1 LKLIVS
7 ILLFLISQ
15 SAFALCNGGV
25 TVTTTL
31 EVTAS
36 CDGGNVKGLTL
47 DTGAVVTIASGVT
60 VSNTAASG
68 VNGRA
73 VVILET
79 STAAR
84 LINYGS
90 IYTYN
95 QWGLWNKSQ
104 SNFEVVNFGQ
114 MTSSVRYGLTNA
126 ATINSLTN
134 VGSIS
139 GDFGNYGG
147 IFGSINNVNTS
158 IKVFNNLQGAR
169 SSNPIKIVGNLPENY
184 NIIIKSPTYYGQL
197 YGTRSSGPMNFNIYG
212 NTGTTL
218 VSGVDASV
226 VSEGRYLNVLQE
238 FTSIADISGTTGTYG
253 SYNYSLVENE
263 SILNAWDLV
272 FEFVDTPIFV
282 APPVFVGPSV
292 IDTQASVQSLAAD
305 LRGGFSQQLIATNF
319 ANMNTYDC
327 DLFDTRGFCVSVGGQ
342 QTYVDN
348 PSTHETSAVIVAGY
362 KATPTLRFGGFLN
375 HNITTNTVASVDISN
390 SNPLM
395 GIFIVWNQNA
405 DHLGYQFK
413 IANAYQ
419 DKNLTT
425 TREVMSTSEAGVGDT
440 SINTQ
445 SYVGELSYSFMVNQ
459 ARTIVKPYA
468 ALRYTK
474 IKQDGY
480 TEEGSISS
488 PLTYAALEDRSTVAL
503 VGLKLNQKLTT
514 KVNLTGSVGIEHDL
528 SHSVDDLTAT
538 GVSGLTSENFNDSL
552 NRTRPVASLGAY
564 FSPASNQ
571 RIAVDFYYQKLPFQS
586 TGSATAYMNYT
597 LGL

>member
-1 LKLIVS
+1 MKLIIS
-7 ILLFLISQ
+7 ILLVLFTRP
-15 SAFALCNGGV
+15 AFALCNGGV
-25 TVTTTL
+25 TVTTPL

-36 CDGGNVKGLTL
+36 CNGDNVKGLTL
-47 DTGAVVTIASGVT
+47 DTGADVTIASGVT
-60 VSNTAASG
+60 VYNDAFSG
-68 VNGRA
+68 VKGRS
-73 VVILET
+73 VVILATAT
-79 STAAR
+79 SAR
-84 LINYGS
+84 VVNYGT
-90 IYTYN
+90 IDTYY
-95 QWGLWNKSQ
+95 QWGLWNS
-104 SNFEVVNFGQ
+104 SPGNVEVINFGQ
-114 MTSSVRYGLTNA
+114 MSSSVRYGITNA

-134 VGSIS
+134 VGRIT
-139 GDFGNYGG
+139 GDFGNYNG
-147 IFGSINNVNTS
+147 IFGSINNVNAS

-169 SSNPIKIVGNLPENY
+169 LSNPIKIVGNLPESY
-184 NIIIKSPTYYGQL
+184 NIIINSPTDYGQL
-197 YGTRSSGPMNFNIYG
+197 YGTRSSGSMALNIYG
-212 NTGTTL
+212 NKGTTL
-218 VSGVDASV
+218 VPGVDASV
-226 VSEGRYLNVLQE
+226 VSEGRYVNVLQE

-253 SYNYSLVENE
+253 SYNYSLVANE
-263 SILNAWDLV
+263 SILNAWDLL
-272 FEFVDTPIFV
+272 FEF
-282 APPVFVGPSV
+282 AGPSV
-292 IDTQASVQSLAAD
+292 VDTQASVQSLASD

-348 PSTHETSAVIVAGY
+348 PSTHETSAVIVVGY
-362 KATPTLRFGGFLN
+362 KATPTIRFGGFLN
-375 HNITTNTVASVDISN
+375 HNFNTDTVDSVDISN
-390 SNPLM
+390 ANPLM

-425 TREVMSTSEAGVGDT
+425 TREILNTSEAGVGDT

-445 SYVGELSYSFMVNQ
+445 SYVGELSYSFLVNQ
-459 ARTIVKPYA
+459 ARTLVRPYA
-468 ALRYTK
+468 ALRYTR
-474 IKQDGY
+474 IKQDAY

-503 VGLKLNQKLTT
+503 VGMKLNQKLTD

-552 NRTRPVASLGAY
+552 NRTRPVASIGAY

-571 RIAVDFYYQKLPFQS
+571 RIAVDFYYQQLPFQS
-586 TGSATAYMNYT
+586 TGSATAYVNYT

>member
-1 LKLIVS
+1 LKLIIS
-7 ILLFLISQ
+7 ILLVLFTRP
-15 SAFALCNGGV
+15 AFAQCNGGV

-36 CDGGNVKGLTL
+36 CNGGNIKGLTL
-47 DTGAVVTIASGVT
+47 DTGADVTIASGVT
-60 VSNTAASG
+60 VSNDAQKG
-68 VNGRA
+68 VTGRS

-79 STAAR
+79 STSAK
-84 LINYGS
+84 LVNYGS

-95 QWGLWNKSQ
+95 QWGLWNKPGG
-104 SNFEVVNFGQ
+104 NVDVANFGQ
-114 MTSSVRYGLTNA
+114 ITGVVRYGISNQS
-126 ATINSLTN
+126 TITSLTN
-134 VGSIS
+134 IGSITGGFAS
-139 GDFGNYGG
+139 IGN
-147 IFGSINNVNTS
+147 GSAS
-158 IKVFNNLQGAR
+158 IKNLNNLQGSHTTGPLNIR
-169 SSNPIKIVGNLPENY
+169 GNLPENY
-184 NIIIKSPTYYGQL
+184 NIIIKSPTQYGQFSAL
-197 YGTRSSGPMNFNIYG
+197 SFAPGNIQISAANNGNMAFNIYG
-212 NTGTTL
+212 NLGTTL

-226 VSEGRYLNVLQE
+226 VSEGRYLEVLQD
-238 FTSIADISGTTGTYG
+238 FPTLNNISDTTGTYG
-253 SYNYSLVENE
+253 RFNYSLVANE
-263 SILNAWDLV
+263 SLLNAWDLLFV
-272 FEFVDTPIFV
+272 F
-282 APPVFVGPSV
+282 AGPSV
-292 IDTQASVQSLAAD
+292 VDTQASVQSLASD

-375 HNITTNTVASVDISN
+375 HNLNTNTVASVDISN
-390 SNPLM
+390 ANPLM

-425 TREVMSTSEAGVGDT
+425 TREIMNTSEAGVGDT

-445 SYVGELSYSFMVNQ
+445 SYVGELSYSFLVNE
-459 ARTIVKPYA
+459 ARTLVRPYA
-468 ALRYTK
+468 ALRYTR
-474 IKQDGY
+474 IKQDAY
-480 TEEGSISS
+480 TEEGSIFS

-503 VGLKLNQKLTT
+503 VGMKLNQKLTD

-552 NRTRPVASLGAY
+552 NRTRPVASIGAY

-571 RIAVDFYYQKLPFQS
+571 RIAVDFYYQQLPFQS
-586 TGSATAYMNYT
+586 TGSATAYVNYT

>member
-1 LKLIVS
+1 LLTGVTELKLIIS
-7 ILLFLISQ
+7 ILLVLFTRP
-15 SAFALCNGGV
+15 AFALCNGGV
-25 TVTTTL
+25 TVTTPL

-36 CDGGNVKGLTL
+36 CNGDNVKGLTL
-47 DTGAVVTIASGVT
+47 DTGADVTIASGVT
-60 VSNTAASG
+60 VYNDAFSG
-68 VNGRA
+68 VKGRS
-73 VVILET
+73 VVILATAT
-79 STAAR
+79 SAR
-84 LINYGS
+84 VVNYGT
-90 IYTYN
+90 IDTYY
-95 QWGLWNKSQ
+95 QWGLWNS
-104 SNFEVVNFGQ
+104 SPGNVEVINFGQ
-114 MTSSVRYGLTNA
+114 MSSSVRYGITNA

-134 VGSIS
+134 VGRIT
-139 GDFGNYGG
+139 GDFGNYNG
-147 IFGSINNVNTS
+147 IFGSINNVNAS

-169 SSNPIKIVGNLPENY
+169 LSNPIKIVGNLPESY
-184 NIIIKSPTYYGQL
+184 NIIINSPTDYGQL
-197 YGTRSSGPMNFNIYG
+197 YGTRSSGSMALNIYG
-212 NTGTTL
+212 NKGTTL
-218 VSGVDASV
+218 VPGVDASV
-226 VSEGRYLNVLQE
+226 VSEGRYVNVLQE

-253 SYNYSLVENE
+253 SYNYSLVANE
-263 SILNAWDLV
+263 SILNAWDLL
-272 FEFVDTPIFV
+272 FEF
-282 APPVFVGPSV
+282 AGPSV
-292 IDTQASVQSLAAD
+292 VDTQASVQSLASD

-348 PSTHETSAVIVAGY
+348 PSTHETSAVIVVGY
-362 KATPTLRFGGFLN
+362 KATPTIRFGGFLN
-375 HNITTNTVASVDISN
+375 HNFNTDTVDSVDISN
-390 SNPLM
+390 ANPLM

-425 TREVMSTSEAGVGDT
+425 TREILNTSEAGVGDT

-445 SYVGELSYSFMVNQ
+445 SYVGELSYSFLVNQ
-459 ARTIVKPYA
+459 ARTLVRPYA
-468 ALRYTK
+468 ALRYTR
-474 IKQDGY
+474 IKQDAY

-503 VGLKLNQKLTT
+503 VGMKLNQKLTD

-552 NRTRPVASLGAY
+552 NRTRPVASIGAY

-571 RIAVDFYYQKLPFQS
+571 RIAVDFYYQQLPFQS
-586 TGSATAYMNYT
+586 TGSATAYVNYT

>member
-1 LKLIVS
+1 MKLIIS
-7 ILLFLISQ
+7 ILLVLFTRP
-15 SAFALCNGGV
+15 AFALCNGGV

-36 CDGGNVKGLTL
+36 CNGDNVKGLTL
-47 DTGAVVTIASGVT
+47 DTGADVTIASGVT
-60 VSNTAASG
+60 VYNDAFSG
-68 VNGRA
+68 VKGRS
-73 VVILET
+73 VVILAT
-79 STAAR
+79 STSAR
-84 LINYGS
+84 VVNYGT
-90 IYTYN
+90 IDTYY
-95 QWGLWNKSQ
+95 QWGLWNS
-104 SNFEVVNFGQ
+104 SPGNVEVINFGQ
-114 MTSSVRYGLTNA
+114 MSSSVRYGITNA

-134 VGSIS
+134 VGRIT
-139 GDFGNYGG
+139 GDFGNYNG
-147 IFGSINNVNTS
+147 IFGSINNVNAS

-169 SSNPIKIVGNLPENY
+169 LSNPIKIVGNLPESY
-184 NIIIKSPTYYGQL
+184 NIIINSPTDYGQL
-197 YGTRSSGPMNFNIYG
+197 YGTRSSGSMALNIYG

-218 VSGVDASV
+218 VAGVDASV

-253 SYNYSLVENE
+253 SYSYSLVANE
-263 SILNAWDLV
+263 SILNAWDLL
-272 FEFVDTPIFV
+272 FKF
-282 APPVFVGPSV
+282 AGPSV
-292 IDTQASVQSLAAD
+292 VDTQASVQSLASD

-362 KATPTLRFGGFLN
+362 KATPALRFGGFLN
-375 HNITTNTVASVDISN
+375 HNFNTNTFDSVDISN
-390 SNPLM
+390 ANPLM

-405 DHLGYQFK
+405 DHLGYQVK

-425 TREVMSTSEAGVGDT
+425 TREITNTSEAGVGDT

-445 SYVGELSYSFMVNQ
+445 SYVGELSYSFLVNE
-459 ARTIVKPYA
+459 ARTLVRPYA
-468 ALRYTK
+468 ALRYTR
-474 IKQDGY
+474 IKQDAY
-480 TEEGSISS
+480 TEEGSIFS

-503 VGLKLNQKLTT
+503 VGMKLNQKLTD

-552 NRTRPVASLGAY
+552 NRTRPVASIGAY

-571 RIAVDFYYQKLPFQS
+571 RIAVDFYYQQLPFQS
-586 TGSATAYMNYT
+586 TGSATAYVNYT

>member
-1 LKLIVS
+1 MKLIIS
-7 ILLFLISQ
+7 ILLVLFTQ
-15 SAFALCNGGV
+15 PAFALCNGGV
-25 TVTTTL
+25 TVTSTL
-31 EVTAS
+31 EITAS
-36 CDGGNVKGLTL
+36 CNGGNIKGLTL
-47 DTGAVVTIASGVT
+47 DTGADVTIASGVT
-60 VSNTAASG
+60 VSNDAPFG
-68 VNGRA
+68 VNGRS

-79 STAAR
+79 AISSR
-84 LINYGS
+84 LVNNGS

-95 QWGLWNKSQ
+95 QWGLWNKPGG
-104 SNFEVVNFGQ
+104 NVDVVNFGQ
-114 MTSSVRYGLTNA
+114 ITGVVRYGISNQS
-126 ATINSLTN
+126 TITSLTN
-134 VGSIS
+134 VGSIT
-139 GDFGNYGG
+139 GG
-147 IFGSINNVNTS
+147 FGSIGNAGSAS
-158 IKVFNNLQGAR
+158 ITVFNNLQGSLTSR
-169 SSNPIKIVGNLPENY
+169 PVTIVGNLPNSY
-184 NIIIKSPTYYGQL
+184 NIIINSSTNYGQL
-197 YGTRSSGPMNFNIYG
+197 SAPGTGNMAFNIYG

-226 VSEGRYLNVLQE
+226 VSEGRYLSVLQN
-238 FTSIADISGTTGTYG
+238 FTSLTDISGTTGTYG
-253 SYNYSLVENE
+253 SYNYSLVEND

-272 FEFVDTPIFV
+272 FEFVDTPVFID
-282 APPVFVGPSV
+282 PPVFIGPSA
-292 IDTQASVQSLAAD
+292 IDTQASVQSLASD

-362 KATPTLRFGGFLN
+362 KATANLRFGGFLN
-375 HNITTNTVASVDISN
+375 HNFNTDTVDSVDISN
-390 SNPLM
+390 ANPLM

-425 TREVMSTSEAGVGDT
+425 TREVTNTSEAGVGDT

-445 SYVGELSYSFMVNQ
+445 SYVGELSYSFLVNE
-459 ARTIVKPYA
+459 ARTLVRPYA
-468 ALRYTK
+468 ALRYTR
-474 IKQDGY
+474 IKQDAY

-503 VGLKLNQKLTT
+503 VGMKLNQKLTD

-552 NRTRPVASLGAY
+552 NRTRPVASIGAY
-564 FSPASNQ
+564 FSPAINQ
-571 RIAVDFYYQKLPFQS
+571 RISADFYYQQLPFQS
-586 TGSATAYMNYT
+586 TGSATAYVHYT
-597 LGL
+597 LGM

>member
-1 LKLIVS
+1 LKLIIS
-7 ILLFLISQ
+7 ILLVLFTRP
-15 SAFALCNGGV
+15 AFALCNGGV

-36 CDGGNVKGLTL
+36 CNGDNVKGLTL
-47 DTGAVVTIASGVT
+47 DTGADVTIASGVT
-60 VSNTAASG
+60 VYNDAFSG
-68 VNGRA
+68 VKGRS
-73 VVILET
+73 VVILAT
-79 STAAR
+79 STSAR
-84 LINYGS
+84 VVNYGT
-90 IYTYN
+90 IDTYY
-95 QWGLWNKSQ
+95 QWGLWNS
-104 SNFEVVNFGQ
+104 SPGNVEVINFGQ
-114 MTSSVRYGLTNA
+114 MSSSVRYGITNA

-134 VGSIS
+134 VGRIT
-139 GDFGNYGG
+139 GDFGNYNG
-147 IFGSINNVNTS
+147 IFGSINNVNAS

-169 SSNPIKIVGNLPENY
+169 LSNPIKIVGNLPESY
-184 NIIIKSPTYYGQL
+184 NIIINSPTDYGQL
-197 YGTRSSGPMNFNIYG
+197 YGTRSSGSMALNIYG
-212 NTGTTL
+212 NKGTTL
-218 VSGVDASV
+218 VPGVDASV
-226 VSEGRYLNVLQE
+226 VSEGRYVNVLQE

-253 SYNYSLVENE
+253 SYNYSLVANE
-263 SILNAWDLV
+263 SILNAWDLL
-272 FEFVDTPIFV
+272 FEF
-282 APPVFVGPSV
+282 AGPSV
-292 IDTQASVQSLAAD
+292 VDTQASVQSLASD

-362 KATPTLRFGGFLN
+362 KATPTIRFGGFLN
-375 HNITTNTVASVDISN
+375 HNFNTDTVDSVDISN
-390 SNPLM
+390 ANPLM

-425 TREVMSTSEAGVGDT
+425 TREILNTSEAGVGDT

-445 SYVGELSYSFMVNQ
+445 SYVGELSYSFLVNE
-459 ARTIVKPYA
+459 ARTLVRPYA
-468 ALRYTK
+468 ALRYTR
-474 IKQDGY
+474 IKQDAY
-480 TEEGSISS
+480 TEEGSIFS

-503 VGLKLNQKLTT
+503 VGMKLNQKLTD

-552 NRTRPVASLGAY
+552 NRTRPVASIGAY

-571 RIAVDFYYQKLPFQS
+571 RIAVDFYYQQLPFQS
-586 TGSATAYMNYT
+586 TGSATAYVNYT

>member
-1 LKLIVS
+1 LKLIIS
-7 ILLFLISQ
+7 ILLVLFTQ
-15 SAFALCNGGV
+15 PAFALCNGGV
-25 TVTTTL
+25 TVTSTL
-31 EVTAS
+31 EITAS
-36 CDGGNVKGLTL
+36 CNGGNIKGLTL
-47 DTGAVVTIASGVT
+47 DTGADVTIASGVT
-60 VSNTAASG
+60 VSNDAPFG
-68 VNGRA
+68 VNGRS

-79 STAAR
+79 AISSR
-84 LINYGS
+84 LVNNGS

-95 QWGLWNKSQ
+95 QWGLWNKPGG
-104 SNFEVVNFGQ
+104 NVDVVNFGQ
-114 MTSSVRYGLTNA
+114 ITGVVRYGISNQS
-126 ATINSLTN
+126 TITSLTN
-134 VGSIS
+134 VGSIT
-139 GDFGNYGG
+139 GG
-147 IFGSINNVNTS
+147 FGSIGNAGSAS
-158 IKVFNNLQGAR
+158 ITVFNNLQGSLTSR
-169 SSNPIKIVGNLPENY
+169 PVTIVGNLPNSY
-184 NIIIKSPTYYGQL
+184 NIIINSSTNYGQL
-197 YGTRSSGPMNFNIYG
+197 SAPGTGNMAFNIYG

-226 VSEGRYLNVLQE
+226 VSEGRYLSVLQN
-238 FTSIADISGTTGTYG
+238 FTSLTDISGTTGTYG
-253 SYNYSLVENE
+253 SYNYSLVEND

-272 FEFVDTPIFV
+272 FEFVDTPVFID
-282 APPVFVGPSV
+282 PPVFIGPSAT
-292 IDTQASVQSLAAD
+292 DTQASVQSLASD

-362 KATPTLRFGGFLN
+362 KATANLRFGGFLN
-375 HNITTNTVASVDISN
+375 HNFNTDTVDSVDISN
-390 SNPLM
+390 ANPLM

-425 TREVMSTSEAGVGDT
+425 TREVTNTSEAGVGDT

-445 SYVGELSYSFMVNQ
+445 SYVGELSYSFLVNE
-459 ARTIVKPYA
+459 ARTLVRPYA
-468 ALRYTK
+468 ALRYTR
-474 IKQDGY
+474 IKQDAY

-503 VGLKLNQKLTT
+503 VGMKLNQKLTD

-552 NRTRPVASLGAY
+552 NQTRPVASIGAY

-571 RIAVDFYYQKLPFQS
+571 RIAVDFYYQQLPFQS
-586 TGSATAYMNYT
+586 TGSATAYVNYT

>member
-1 LKLIVS
+1 LLTGVTELKLIIS
-7 ILLFLISQ
+7 ILLVLFTRP
-15 SAFALCNGGV
+15 AFALCNGGV

-36 CDGGNVKGLTL
+36 CNGDNVKGLTL
-47 DTGAVVTIASGVT
+47 DTGADVTIASGVT
-60 VSNTAASG
+60 VYNDAFSG
-68 VNGRA
+68 VKGRS
-73 VVILET
+73 VVILAT
-79 STAAR
+79 STSAR
-84 LINYGS
+84 VVNYGT
-90 IYTYN
+90 IDTYY
-95 QWGLWNKSQ
+95 QWGLWNS
-104 SNFEVVNFGQ
+104 SPGNVEVINFGQ
-114 MTSSVRYGLTNA
+114 MSSSVRYGITNA

-134 VGSIS
+134 VGRIT
-139 GDFGNYGG
+139 GDFGNYNG
-147 IFGSINNVNTS
+147 IFGSINNVNAS

-169 SSNPIKIVGNLPENY
+169 LSNPIKIVGNLPESY
-184 NIIIKSPTYYGQL
+184 NIIINSPTDYGQL
-197 YGTRSSGPMNFNIYG
+197 YGTRSSGSMALNIYG
-212 NTGTTL
+212 NKGTTL
-218 VSGVDASV
+218 VPGVDASV
-226 VSEGRYLNVLQE
+226 VSEGRYVNVLQE

-253 SYNYSLVENE
+253 SYNYSLVANE
-263 SILNAWDLV
+263 SILNAWDLL
-272 FEFVDTPIFV
+272 FEF
-282 APPVFVGPSV
+282 AGPSV
-292 IDTQASVQSLAAD
+292 VDTQASVQSLASD

-362 KATPTLRFGGFLN
+362 KATPTIRFGGFLN
-375 HNITTNTVASVDISN
+375 HNFNTDTVDSVDISN
-390 SNPLM
+390 ANPLM

-425 TREVMSTSEAGVGDT
+425 TREILNTSEAGVGDT

-445 SYVGELSYSFMVNQ
+445 SYVGELSYSFLVNQ
-459 ARTIVKPYA
+459 ARTLVRPYA
-468 ALRYTK
+468 ALRYTR
-474 IKQDGY
+474 IKQDAY

-503 VGLKLNQKLTT
+503 VGMKLNQKLTD

-552 NRTRPVASLGAY
+552 NRTRPVASIGAY

-571 RIAVDFYYQKLPFQS
+571 RIAVDFYYQQLPFQS
-586 TGSATAYMNYT
+586 TGSATAYVNYT